1 MDYVVIDV
9 REPWEFADGHIKG
22 AINLSLANLMSGA
35 PELNDIPKDANI
47 IVYCRTGNRSSI
59 AMNILRGMGFKN
71 IVNGINQEQVEARY
85 DLKG

>member
-9 REPWEFADGHIKG
+9 REPREFAGSHVKG
-22 AINLSLANLMSGA
+22 AINLSPANLMSGA

-47 IVYCRTGNRSSI
+47 IVYCRTGSRSSI
-59 AMNILRGMGFKN
+59 AMNILHGLGFKN
-71 IVNGINQEQVEARY
+71 IVNGINEEQVEARY